1 VFVHEISLRLRN
13 GQLAQVRSISLFANQ
28 EFVKQSCQSKILD
41 QTSYHKIDESDYSE
55 MRKNHDSN
63 AHVKD

>member
-1 VFVHEISLRLRN
+1 
-13 GQLAQVRSISLFANQ
+13 VRSISLFANQ

-55 MRKNHDSN
+55 VRKNHDSN